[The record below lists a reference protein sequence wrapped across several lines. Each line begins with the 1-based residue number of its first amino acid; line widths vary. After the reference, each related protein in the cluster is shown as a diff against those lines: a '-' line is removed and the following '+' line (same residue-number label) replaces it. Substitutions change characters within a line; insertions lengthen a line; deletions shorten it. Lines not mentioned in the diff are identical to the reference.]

1 MPEKGGGGS
10 GGKGGS
16 GGTGGKGGTWA
27 NTLKRRRAESLE
39 ETEARLLKQRTG
51 KQAAWAVLSAE
62 QKAAIAEKKA
72 EWRAKRRPEE
82 DEAKLT
88 ARREQRGGALSA
100 QSATHLL
107 LAKLFPLDDLILHH
121 QKLEIEKF
129 LDAVQVTSQELA
141 SQNKVV
147 TAQIQFV
154 QPGIA
159 EVLNETDNTVWRA
172 QLSAWSQECGVTR
185 RSQIRFTHV
194 HSVSANHAHVL
205 ETHAQKYMINLT
217 SYDLD
222 GKIGLFFSAAAVS
235 PKGMSVLTV
244 GNMVSVVPHVLVVIL
259 TVWFKNLNL
268 KGIPAPS
275 AGRTDKVFGPN
286 PYAVSFVVCSC

>member
-1 MPEKGGGGS
+1 MLVE
-10 GGKGGS
+10 
-16 GGTGGKGGTWA
+16 
-27 NTLKRRRAESLE
+27 L
-39 ETEARLLKQRTG
+39 
-51 KQAAWAVLSAE
+51 
-62 QKAAIAEKKA
+62 
-72 EWRAKRRPEE
+72 
-82 DEAKLT
+82 
-88 ARREQRGGALSA
+88 
-100 QSATHLL
+100 
-107 LAKLFPLDDLILHH
+107 
-121 QKLEIEKF
+121 KLEVEKF
-129 LDAVQVTSQELA
+129 LVAVKVASLELA
-141 SQNKVV
+141 AQNKVLTV
-147 TAQIQFV
+147 QIQFV
-154 QPGIA
+154 QPGHRA
-159 EVLNETDNTVWRA
+159 VQAETDGTVWRA
-172 QLSAWSQECGVTR
+172 KLSGYVQECGLIR
-185 RSQIRFTHV
+185 AFQIRFTHL
-194 HSVSANHAHVL
+194 HSVSADHVHIL

>member
-1 MPEKGGGGS
+1 MTFLGFCHS
-10 GGKGGS
+10 VCIL
-16 GGTGGKGGTWA
+16 A
-27 NTLKRRRAESLE
+27 VLRKRRRAESLE
-39 ETEARLLKQRTG
+39 ETEARLLKERTG
-51 KQAAWAVLSAE
+51 K
-62 QKAAIAEKKA
+62 KAARAEVSAEKKA
-72 EWRAKRRPEE
+72 AIVEKKVEWRAARSPEE
-82 DEAKLT
+82 HEAELT
-88 ARREQRGGALSA
+88 ARREQRGGALSV

-107 LAKLFPLDDLILHH
+107 VAKLYPLDDSILG
-121 QKLEIEKF
+121 QQNEKF
-129 LDAVQVTSQELA
+129 LDDVQVASQELA
-141 SQNKVV
+141 SQNKVR

-286 PYAVSFVVCSC
+286 PYAVSCVVCSC